1 LLGLQPDNQI
11 KHGFKSNEACPTLDA
26 GFLEPALEAGFLAVV
41 ERGLADARDAGLA
54 VLEAG
59 FAGDAWEAG
68 FEAALDAGF
77 DAALDSG
84 LA

>member
-1 LLGLQPDNQI
+1 M
-11 KHGFKSNEACPTLDA
+11 
-26 GFLEPALEAGFLAVV
+26 V
-41 ERGLADARDAGLA
+41 ESGLADARDAGFVA
-54 VLEAG
+54 LEAG
-59 FAGDAWEAG
+59 FVGAAWEAG

>member
-1 LLGLQPDNQI
+1 MLGLQPDNQD
-11 KHGFKSNEACPTLDA
+11 KRDFKSNEVCPTLDA
-26 GFLEPALEAGFLAVV
+26 GFLEAALEAGFLAVV
-41 ERGLADARDAGLA
+41 ESGLADARDAGFA
-54 VLEAG
+54 ALEAG
-59 FAGDAWEAG
+59 FAGAAWEAG